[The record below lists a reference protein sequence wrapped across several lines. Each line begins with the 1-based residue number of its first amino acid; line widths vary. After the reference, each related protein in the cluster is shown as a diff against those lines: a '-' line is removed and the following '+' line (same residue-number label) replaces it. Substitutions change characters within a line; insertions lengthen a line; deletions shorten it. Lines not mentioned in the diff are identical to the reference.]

1 MKKIIALT
9 LATVLALALAA
20 CGGKGGA
27 KIPEIDE
34 TVSISVDISAE
45 NAYVLNADSGAVL
58 YQKNS
63 GEHIAP
69 ASTAK
74 MLTALTVLDY
84 CSLEETFTVGME
96 IHLIASDS
104 SVSGLAQGEI
114 MTVRQLLYALLLPS
128 GNDAAYTLAVN
139 TGIRIAGG
147 KDISPQRAIDAFVD
161 AMNRK
166 AALVGAES
174 SHFEVPDGYDAKGQY
189 TTAFDLALIAK
200 ACLYSDILSEIMASY
215 RINDTLVSGRRV
227 DYLNTNELLN
237 PDSRFYY
244 SNVVGLKTGST
255 AKAGNCLVSA
265 AKIGGATYICVVMGD
280 SETGRYSD
288 TLAVY
293 KEIDPAVSMP
303 SLGFPSDEPGELP
316 GRLR

>member
-1 MKKIIALT
+1 
-9 LATVLALALAA
+9 
-20 CGGKGGA
+20 
-27 KIPEIDE
+27 
-34 TVSISVDISAE
+34 
-45 NAYVLNADSGAVL
+45 
-58 YQKNS
+58 
-63 GEHIAP
+63 
-69 ASTAK
+69 
-74 MLTALTVLDY
+74 
-84 CSLEETFTVGME
+84 
-96 IHLIASDS
+96 
-104 SVSGLAQGEI
+104 
-114 MTVRQLLYALLLPS
+114 
-128 GNDAAYTLAVN
+128 
-139 TGIRIAGG
+139 
-147 KDISPQRAIDAFVD
+147 
-161 AMNRK
+161 
-166 AALVGAES
+166 
-174 SHFEVPDGYDAKGQY
+174 
-189 TTAFDLALIAK
+189 
-200 ACLYSDILSEIMASY
+200 MASY

-303 SLGFPSDEPGELP
+303 SPGFPSDEPGELP